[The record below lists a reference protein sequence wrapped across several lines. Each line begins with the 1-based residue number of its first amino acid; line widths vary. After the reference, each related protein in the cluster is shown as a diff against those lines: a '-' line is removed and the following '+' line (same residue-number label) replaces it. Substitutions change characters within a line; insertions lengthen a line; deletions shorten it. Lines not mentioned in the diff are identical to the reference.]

1 VAGGLANGLSNGV
14 IFGMGAV
21 YANARGMSNAE
32 ISLFMGLV
40 LLGGMLLQWPVGRI
54 SDLLDRRKVI
64 IGVTA
69 LAAFLALIAGS
80 FPDMPLWSLLVLTFL
95 LGGMSLPMYSL
106 CGSHLND
113 FLEPKQMVERLGG
126 NASGRTRGFFPVA
139 GVGELF
145 HRHVRPM
152 AYDAPRLD
160 TAGRSGN
167 LRFHAAARI
176 AGGGNPEPGNT
187 GKRSRLGGNS
197 GGLRSDEIISL
208 SADKDPWN
216 FDVAQCQTDPSTSRL
231 NNAI

>member
-1 VAGGLANGLSNGV
+1 MAGGLANGLSNGV

-113 FLEPKQMVERLGG
+113 FLEPKQMVAASSAYVLVSGLGAILG
-126 NASGRTRGFFPVA
+126 PTSASAAMHLAGPEGFFLLLGLVNCFIALFALWRMTRRASMPLEDQGTFVSMPPRGSPVA
-139 GVGELF
+139 ATL
-145 HRHVRPM
+145 
-152 AYDAPRLD
+152 
-160 TAGRSGN
+160 
-167 LRFHAAARI
+167 
-176 AGGGNPEPGNT
+176 NPETPENAA
-187 GKRSRLGGNS
+187 
-197 GGLRSDEIISL
+197 DWAEIP
-208 SADKDPWN
+208 ADFDPMK
-216 FDVAQCQTDPSTSRL
+216 
-231 NNAI
+231 